1 MTGTPESITNS
12 APDEWF
18 TDESFWRELYPFMFP
33 DTAFAV
39 AEEQVD
45 RALALTG
52 VQAGAVLDLCCG
64 PGRHAI
70 PLAKRGFTVTGVD
83 RTSFLLE
90 KARARAATARVAVEF
105 LLEDMRRFRR
115 PESFDLAVNMF
126 TSFGYFEDKADDLE
140 VLRHVYESLKAGGV
154 FLLDMVS
161 KEWLAKVFQAT
172 TSTKLPAG
180 QLLVQRHEIVDDWT
194 GVRNEWTV
202 LDGDRVAT
210 FTFRHRIYSGQ
221 EIKDLL
227 MHAGFLT
234 PQLYGALDGR
244 PYGIDVSRLTVVS
257 RK

>member
-1 MTGTPESITNS
+1 MTGTPESITKS
-12 APDEWF
+12 AHDEWF

-33 DTAFAV
+33 DTAFTV

-90 KARARAATARVAVEF
+90 KARARAATARVSVEF

-126 TSFGYFEDKADDLE
+126 TSFGYFEDKAHDLE
-140 VLRHVYESLKAGGV
+140 VLRHVHESLKAGGV

-161 KEWLAKVFQAT
+161 KEWLAKVFQADRK
-172 TSTKLPAG
+172 STRLNSSHG
-180 QLLVQRHEIVDDWT
+180 YIS
-194 GVRNEWTV
+194 
-202 LDGDRVAT
+202 
-210 FTFRHRIYSGQ
+210 Y
-221 EIKDLL
+221 
-227 MHAGFLT
+227 AGFCL
-234 PQLYGALDGR
+234 
-244 PYGIDVSRLTVVS
+244 
-257 RK
+257 KK